1 MIKIKAEISESN
13 NRKIIEKKIEV
24 FLEKIKLTKLQIDFP
39 ERKELASKGGRE
51 GGSERERASALNYQN
66 QKQTRGHY

>member
-24 FLEKIKLTKLQIDFP
+24 FLEKIKLTKL
-39 ERKELASKGGRE
+39 
-51 GGSERERASALNYQN
+51 
-66 QKQTRGHY
+66 